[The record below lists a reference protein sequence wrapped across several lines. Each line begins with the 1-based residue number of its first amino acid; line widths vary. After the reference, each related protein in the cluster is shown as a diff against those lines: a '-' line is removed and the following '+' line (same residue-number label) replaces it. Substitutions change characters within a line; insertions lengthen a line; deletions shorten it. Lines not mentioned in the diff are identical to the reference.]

1 MCRPASMIV
10 TKDRVYWSKQTDSHS
25 EIRDEFSLPHETCAQ
40 RIKTVAVEIAPD
52 DGNLARPI
60 DEWVYR
66 VDQGEVPK
74 WYDAERDEGRVRAA
88 LKDWVAAR
96 LVLAGQEITVF
107 SGESVYVYGGTV
119 KACGNATVQAWD
131 NATVKAWDNATV
143 KAWDNATVE
152 AWDNATVKAYGNATV
167 NAYDNA
173 TVGAWERSQVIAFSK
188 LEPTILKSA
197 TAVLIDRSE
206 HGKVR
211 VFVGEEL

>member
-107 SGESVYVYGGTV
+107 SGESVYVYGGTA
-119 KACGNATVQAWD
+119 KACGNATV
-131 NATVKAWDNATV
+131 KAG
-143 KAWDNATVE
+143 DNATVE
-152 AWDNATVKAYGNATV
+152 ACGNATVNAYDNATV